1 MYLCDMVSRL
11 EDFQLKFV
19 ERKNSQLFGSNEIN
33 ESISDNEFLDEM
45 MLLLLIIMMASFN
58 PKKTLSV
65 ILSFISLLP
74 KIDYSFIQ
82 QILIQNV
89 IIILSY
95 LRLS

>member
-1 MYLCDMVSRL
+1 MVSRL

>member
-1 MYLCDMVSRL
+1 MVSRL

-82 QILIQNV
+82 QILIENV